1 MRWIFPNRFLV
12 GHLVSGYLLN
22 YASTIAH
29 LHNEIRQVQR
39 CSTLCYLEP
48 ILYDLLY
55 ALTLPPIT
63 RKVISRIK
71 VTTVDATVF
80 LMPRQMCYGWS
91 CILLRL
97 LAGDD
102 NVVAPFVC
110 FPSSLDD
117 SLLLSSKGSFLTDR
131 GLQKVYKIVEPG
143 SERIMVRK
151 YHPYTK
157 VFLYAQQVGPGNSW

>member
-1 MRWIFPNRFLV
+1 
-12 GHLVSGYLLN
+12 
-22 YASTIAH
+22 
-29 LHNEIRQVQR
+29 
-39 CSTLCYLEP
+39 
-48 ILYDLLY
+48 
-55 ALTLPPIT
+55 
-63 RKVISRIK
+63 
-71 VTTVDATVF
+71 
-80 LMPRQMCYGWS
+80 
-91 CILLRL
+91 LLRL

-157 VFLYAQQVGPGNSW
+157 VFLYAQQVGPGNS